1 MAHAYTPGLMVTE
14 KTLVK
19 KERRLPLK
27 GEVVSKVG
35 DRVRA
40 ESIVAKTYLP
50 GEVHTVNV
58 AGILGIMPEDIN
70 EYMVKGEGDEM
81 GEGEVIAQ
89 SKGFF
94 GLFKAMVKSPTKG
107 TVESI
112 SKITGQ
118 VILREPPE
126 PVEVDAY
133 VDGEVVEV
141 YEKEGAGVE
150 TVATFIQ
157 GIFGVGG
164 ETRGEMLRISDSAQ
178 DVLTPE
184 DIGDE
189 CRGKILIGGS
199 LVTADAV
206 KKAIAVGA
214 RGIVVGGIDDRDL
227 KGFLGYDIGVAITGS
242 EDIGLTLI
250 ITEGF
255 GKMAMADKTY
265 RLLVAREG
273 ERASINGATQIR
285 AGVMRPEVVIPLDT
299 EIRGT
304 QAERGSTGLEI
315 GSPIRVIREPF
326 FGSIGKVT
334 SLPSELQLIETEAKV
349 RILEVELE
357 GRTRV
362 LLPRANVEMIEE

>member
-1 MAHAYTPGLMVTE
+1 MVTE
-14 KTLVK
+14 RTVVR

-27 GEVVSKVG
+27 GEVVCKVG
-35 DRVRA
+35 DQVKA
-40 ESIVAKTYLP
+40 ETIIAKTYLP

-58 AGILGIMPEDIN
+58 AGILGIMPEDIR
-70 EYMVKGEGDEM
+70 EYMLKRENEEMEKGEA
-81 GEGEVIAQ
+81 IAQ

-94 GLFKAMVKSPTKG
+94 GLFKSMVKSPTKG

-112 SKITGQ
+112 SSITGQ

-133 VDGEVVEV
+133 VDGEVVEI

-150 TVATFIQ
+150 TVATFVQ

-164 ETRGEMLRISDSAQ
+164 ETRGDILRVSEKAE
-178 DVLTPE
+178 DVLTA
-184 DIGDE
+184 DE
-189 CRGKILIGGS
+189 ITGECAGRILIGGS
-199 LVTADAV
+199 LVTTEAV
-206 KKAIAVGA
+206 NRAIEIGA

-265 RLLVAREG
+265 RLLISREG
-273 ERASINGATQIR
+273 ERASVNGATQIR
-285 AGVMRPEVVIPLDT
+285 AGVMRPEVVVPLDT
-299 EIRGT
+299 KAEKAE
-304 QAERGSTGLEI
+304 AERASTGLEI
-315 GSPIRVIREPF
+315 GLPVRVIREPF
-326 FGSIGKVT
+326 FGSIGRVT
-334 SLPSELQLIETEAKV
+334 ALPSELQLIETEAQV
-349 RILEVELE
+349 RILEVELQ
-357 GRTRV
+357 GGKRV